1 MRKDIVFKPIGTIH
15 SEHKNPKRTPI
26 QPVFA
31 WDCIGQVEVYPEY
44 EEGLLDIEGFSH
56 IFIIY
61 HLHKS
66 EPGKELTLK
75 PFLEDV
81 VHGVF
86 ATRYS
91 NRPNPIGM
99 SLVRLIRREKNRL
112 YINDVDMLDG
122 TPVLDIK
129 PYNTRFEHREDVR
142 NGWMDN
148 IDKDTAFKRGRR
160 DYGKKEGLNG

>member
-1 MRKDIVFKPIGTIH
+1 MQKDIIFKPIGIIH
-15 SEHKNPKRTPI
+15 SEHKNPKETPI

-31 WDCIGQVEVYPEY
+31 TDCTGRVEIFTEY
-44 EEGLLDIEGFSH
+44 QEGLLDIEGFSH
-56 IFIIY
+56 LFLIY

-66 EPGKELTLK
+66 EPGKKLTLK

-81 VHGVF
+81 IHGVF

-99 SLVRLIRREKNRL
+99 SLVRLIKREENIL
-112 YINDVDMLDG
+112 HINDVDMLDG
-122 TPVLDIK
+122 TPVIDIK

-142 NGWMDN
+142 NGWMEH
-148 IDKDTAFKRGRR
+148 IDKDTALKRGRR
-160 DYGKKEGLNG
+160 DYSNKGNLNG